1 LNATSWFL
9 AARPSGR
16 RPAPAASSHKLKK
29 YVESLLTV
37 ARVTAYLE
45 TTMLQQLQLL
55 LLLVVP

>member
-1 LNATSWFL
+1 
-9 AARPSGR
+9 
-16 RPAPAASSHKLKK
+16 
-29 YVESLLTV
+29 LTV